1 MTLTEKNAIDH
12 RLAAIKARLSER
24 YEMLDI
30 NGESFFRTNGGTF
43 FRIYAFPGEMALVIE
58 YADSERDAK
67 LHRLEDGD
75 RFYMED
81 LSLDDMF
88 KQMVSEIEGA

>member
-12 RLAAIKARLSER
+12 RLAAINARLSER

-30 NGESFFRTNGGTF
+30 NGESFFRTNSGTF
-43 FRIYAFPGEMALVIE
+43 FRVYAFPGELALVIE
-58 YADSERDAK
+58 YADSESDAK

-75 RFYMED
+75 RFYLED

>member
-43 FRIYAFPGEMALVIE
+43 FRVYAFPGEMALVIE

>member
-12 RLAAIKARLSER
+12 RLAAIRARLSER

-30 NGESFFRTNGGTF
+30 NGESFFRTNSGTF
-43 FRIYAFPGEMALVIE
+43 FRVYAFPGEMALVIE
-58 YADSERDAK
+58 YADSESDAK

-75 RFYMED
+75 HFYLAE
-81 LSLDDMF
+81 LSEDDMLN
-88 KQMVSEIEGA
+88 QMITEIEVG

>member
-1 MTLTEKNAIDH
+1 M
-12 RLAAIKARLSER
+12 
-24 YEMLDI
+24 
-30 NGESFFRTNGGTF
+30 
-43 FRIYAFPGEMALVIE
+43 VIE
-58 YADSERDAK
+58 YADSESDAK

-75 RFYMED
+75 RFYLED